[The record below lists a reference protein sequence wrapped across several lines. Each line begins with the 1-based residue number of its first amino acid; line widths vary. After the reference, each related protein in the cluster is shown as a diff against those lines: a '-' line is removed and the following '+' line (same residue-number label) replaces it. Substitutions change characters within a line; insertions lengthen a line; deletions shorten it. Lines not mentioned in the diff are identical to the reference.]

1 MSVSAIKQEQA
12 RQIREGKGFI
22 AALDQSGGSTPQVL
36 TKYGIDP
43 SAYTT
48 DGKQDDSKMHQL
60 VHEFRT
66 RIITSRALRTGQ
78 VIGAILFER
87 TMDDQ
92 VRGKPT
98 ADYLWDERSIV
109 PFVKIDKGLEE
120 INNGVRILKP
130 MPELDKLLKR
140 AFDANVFGTKMRSI
154 IFTDSPT
161 GIESIV
167 RQQFNVAAQ
176 ILAHG
181 LVPIIEPEVDIHA
194 KDKRE
199 CETRLKGMML
209 EHLDHVPDGQQVIFK
224 INLPE
229 ETNFYSDLIAHPKT
243 LKVVA
248 MSGGYDLDEACRR
261 LALNEGVIASFSRAL
276 TDGLTHSQTNQEF
289 NDTLQ
294 NTVDKV
300 WAASLNPTVRYT

>member
-1 MSVSAIKQEQA
+1 MSVSARELQTRK
-12 RQIREGKGFI
+12 IREGKGFI
-22 AALDQSGGSTPQVL
+22 AALDQSGGSTPDVL
-36 TKYGIDP
+36 TKYGIPKNEGLGND
-43 SAYTT
+43 A
-48 DGKQDDSKMHQL
+48 KMALL
-60 VHEFRT
+60 VQEFPT
-66 RIITSRALRTGQ
+66 RSVTAKALKTGQ

-87 TMDDQ
+87 TMDSQ

-120 INNGVRILKP
+120 VNNGVRMLKP
-130 MPELDKLLKR
+130 MPDLDKLLKR

-176 ILAHG
+176 ILGHG

-209 EHLDHVPDGQQVIFK
+209 DHLDHVPNGQQVIFK

-229 ETNFYSDLIAHPKT
+229 QENFYRDLIEHPKT

-248 MSGGYDLDEACRR
+248 MSGGYSLEEACSR
-261 LALNEGVIASFSRAL
+261 LSMNKDIIASFSRAL
-276 TDGLTHSQTNQEF
+276 TDGLTRSQTDEEF
-289 NDTLQ
+289 NNTLQ
-294 NTVDKV
+294 TTVEKV
-300 WAASLNPTVRYT
+300 WAASISPQYR